1 MKPFNNTYIRAG
13 FISLLAAAFT
23 GWLILSKDDQRSNQ
37 NFESAETAMM
47 DARKPPGLDH
57 SDSKR
62 SEVRPKR
69 TNESQIEKLGRLE
82 NERTEPRPLDWT
94 LAELEFY
101 LDEKSKVLTKSEMK
115 YLVTGLLP
123 APEGAMQLV
132 AKMPAGSVGLGDQA
146 RLCQKYT
153 GPEDL
158 QEMIL
163 GLWGKYSQFPD
174 SEAFLGE
181 VAPELV
187 SGRER
192 DILTQQVI
200 AKLFSDSERFVTVF
214 TSETAVDEILPKFFI
229 SLNHRK
235 AIIEGFQS
243 GAIRI
248 VDSGKLSKDEMI
260 SIVENSKFDSE
271 MKLKIIQHVADWTAK
286 STHD

>member
-1 MKPFNNTYIRAG
+1 
-13 FISLLAAAFT
+13 
-23 GWLILSKDDQRSNQ
+23 
-37 NFESAETAMM
+37 M

-82 NERTEPRPLDWT
+82 KERTEPRPLDWT

-153 GPEDL
+153 DPEDL

-200 AKLFSDSERFVTVF
+200 AKLFSDSERFLTVF
-214 TSETAVDEILPKFFI
+214 TSEKVVDEILPKYFI
-229 SLNHRK
+229 SLNDRK
-235 AIIEGFQS
+235 PIIQGFQS
-243 GAIRI
+243 GATRI
-248 VDSGKLSKDEMI
+248 VDSGKLSKEEMI

-271 MKLKIIQHVADWTAK
+271 MKFQIIQYIEDWTERDARN
-286 STHD
+286 